1 MKKILSLIILCVMLI
16 SLIGCDIEPIF
27 TVYGD
32 IVHQSVQKHYDN
44 YEILE
49 LYMIRKD
56 GAPTLHHLC
65 IVNDMQDS
73 IDVMCITYKYSEI
86 QDDYISIETVICD
99 NVELGKNYSTDEH
112 FNDVA
117 VEYVICEKKDIPEA
131 TLQSERFKFNE
142 KTLYLCIMNVTNL
155 E

>member
-32 IVHQSVQKHYDN
+32 IVHQSVQKYYDN

-112 FNDVA
+112 FNDVT

-142 KTLYLCIMNVTNL
+142 KTLYLCIMNVTDL

>member
-1 MKKILSLIILCVMLI
+1 MKRILSLIILCVMLI

-32 IVHQSVQKHYDN
+32 IVHQSVQKYYDN

-112 FNDVA
+112 FNDVT

-131 TLQSERFKFNE
+131 TLQSERFKFNG
-142 KTLYLCIMNVTNL
+142 KTLHLCITSVT
-155 E
+155 EME

>member
-32 IVHQSVQKHYDN
+32 IVHQSVQKYYDN

-112 FNDVA
+112 FNDVT

-142 KTLYLCIMNVTNL
+142 KPLYLCIMNVTDL

>member
-32 IVHQSVQKHYDN
+32 IVHQSVQKYYDN

-112 FNDVA
+112 FNDVT

-142 KTLYLCIMNVTNL
+142 KTLYLCITDL

>member
-32 IVHQSVQKHYDN
+32 IVHQSVQKYYDN

-65 IVNDMQDS
+65 IVNNMQDS

-112 FNDVA
+112 FNDVT